1 MCVGKIILYIS
12 IIIQVLFFLLFIV
25 GTNEVFNPI
34 KMICLSIPYSLF
46 IFISS
51 KIWLNIVNEMCSNGL
66 DLQSIMV
73 LLSPVI
79 YVLVCIMCYFL
90 GMILN
95 KIFNIGAG
103 KKIQNIKITN
113 EFKEY
118 IDNSDFN
125 LIEYDKYK
133 KNVLEKYDEKTKEK
147 ILHNEL
153 FLNKGWTINNMVNN
167 PYSFE
172 IIGNNRNSD
181 KRGLIILDKKTSSG
195 WSGYLKIVKFSIDV
209 DSNISNYSNTEI
221 INEENGYEIE
231 FKTTSDYQDIME
243 IKGVG
248 NDRGIYSSK
257 MNLSVW
263 RILLNV
269 IILIIIVYIFY
280 LAIFKY

>member
-1 MCVGKIILYIS
+1 MNY
-12 IIIQVLFFLLFIV
+12 
-25 GTNEVFNPI
+25 
-34 KMICLSIPYSLF
+34 
-46 IFISS
+46 
-51 KIWLNIVNEMCSNGL
+51 
-66 DLQSIMV
+66 
-73 LLSPVI
+73 
-79 YVLVCIMCYFL
+79 
-90 GMILN
+90 
-95 KIFNIGAG
+95 
-103 KKIQNIKITN
+103 
-113 EFKEY
+113 
-118 IDNSDFN
+118 
-125 LIEYDKYK
+125 
-133 KNVLEKYDEKTKEK
+133 
-147 ILHNEL
+147 
-153 FLNKGWTINNMVNN
+153 LNKGWTINNMVNN

-172 IIGNNRNSD
+172 IIEIIEFD

-243 IKGVG
+243 IKGGG